1 LIVGGISD
9 LSTVKFRDMQ
19 GATTKFLTVST
30 DSANLADSAYR
41 IYLLQDLKSRWTQ
54 EGRELYGDGSLA
66 PNEIAEGNHHLEFT
80 FKGYVKSSRMFYF
93 MMGITDS
100 GWWSTNTQGA
110 SAYAQYEFVPSDSA
124 SQRLKVTYKNVKML
138 DLQMDGGQNANKDLM
153 LTGRFSA
160 TDVKVWALPVS
171 E

>member
-1 LIVGGISD
+1 
-9 LSTVKFRDMQ
+9 MQ

-41 IYLLQDLKSRWTQ
+41 IYLLQELRSRWTQ
-54 EGRELYGDGSLA
+54 DGREIYGDGSLA
-66 PNEIAEGNHHLEFT
+66 PNEIGEGQHHLEFT
-80 FKGYVKSSRMFYF
+80 FRGLVKSSRMFYF

-110 SAYAQYEFVPSDSA
+110 SAYACYEFVPSDSA
-124 SQRLKVTYKNVKML
+124 SQRLKVTYKNIKML
-138 DLQMDGGQNANKDLM
+138 ELELEGRNNADLI
-153 LTGRFSA
+153 LTGRFA
-160 TDVKVWALPVS
+160 AQDVKVWALPVS